1 MIEIIY
7 KDEDLIVCVKPS
19 GILSVEDSSNK
30 ENLMNL
36 VRQGLSVTENKNLYP
51 VHRLDRETSGLM
63 VFARNNKSAAILSEE
78 IAKHNE
84 FIKEYLLVVFGRP
97 ENDSGIF
104 EDYLFK
110 DSSKNKVF
118 VAKNERKG
126 VKYAKLEYNVLKK
139 FDDKSLIKVRLFTG
153 RTHQIRV
160 QFASRRMP
168 IIGDRKYGGE
178 KHSILAL
185 YSHSISFIHP
195 TSKEFLSFESY
206 PNDEIFSKY
215 NCE

>member
-7 KDEDLIVCVKPS
+7 KDEDLIVCIKPS

-36 VRQGLSVTENKNLYP
+36 IRQSLMDTENKNLYP

-63 VFARNNKSAAILSEE
+63 VFARNTKAAAVLSED
-78 IAKHNE
+78 IANHME
-84 FIKEYLLVVFGRP
+84 FTKEYLTVIKGCP
-97 ENDSGIF
+97 ENDCGVF
-104 EDYLFK
+104 EDFLFK

-118 VAKNERKG
+118 VAKKERKG
-126 VKYAKLEYNVLKK
+126 VKYAKLEYTVLKK
-139 FDDKSLIKVRLFTG
+139 FENKSLIKVRLFTG

-160 QFASRRMP
+160 QFASRGMS

-178 KHSILAL
+178 KFPFLAL
-185 YSHSISFIHP
+185 YSHRLTFRQP
-195 TSKEFLSFESY
+195 TTQKVLTFENY
-206 PNDEIFSKY
+206 PKSEIFEK
-215 NCE
+215 